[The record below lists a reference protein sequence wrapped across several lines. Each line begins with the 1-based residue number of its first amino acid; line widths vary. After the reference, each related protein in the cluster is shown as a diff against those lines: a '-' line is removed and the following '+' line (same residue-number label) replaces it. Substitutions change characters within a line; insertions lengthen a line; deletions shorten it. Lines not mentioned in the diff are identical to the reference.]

1 MILLEQEKSVYDVLE
16 QLKISFK
23 RYEHVPVFTVEEIR
37 NLDIT
42 IPGGHTKNLFLR
54 NRKGDKHFL
63 MIVSEDKDV
72 DLKSLSKLIN
82 STPLS
87 FGSPERLNKYLKVYP
102 GAVGAFGL
110 LNDTTNHVQVVLD
123 SDLLDKDT
131 INFHPNVN
139 TATVNLSVQEFR
151 RYLNSINNPVSI
163 LKFSSSQF

>member
-1 MILLEQEKSVYDVLE
+1 MILLEQEKGVYGVLE
-16 QLKISFK
+16 KLNISYK

-63 MIVSEDKDV
+63 VIVSEDKDV
-72 DLKSLSKLIN
+72 DLKRLSKLIE

-87 FGSPERLNKYLKVYP
+87 FGSSERLNKYLKVYP

-110 LNDTTNHVQVVLD
+110 INDTTNHVQVVLD
-123 SDLLDKDT
+123 SDLLEKET

-139 TATVNLSVQEFR
+139 TATVNLSVEEFR
-151 RYLNSINNPVSI
+151 RYLSAINNPFEI
-163 LKFSSSQF
+163 IKFSSSQI